1 MSSSLSNLIGPAY
14 NFLTTVLFETVFPKE
29 TEVLSIYAV
38 IPKRYLSF
46 AAFSLSASASYS
58 LAILMQLLQKHAS
71 TE

>member
-1 MSSSLSNLIGPAY
+1 
-14 NFLTTVLFETVFPKE
+14 VLFETVLPKE